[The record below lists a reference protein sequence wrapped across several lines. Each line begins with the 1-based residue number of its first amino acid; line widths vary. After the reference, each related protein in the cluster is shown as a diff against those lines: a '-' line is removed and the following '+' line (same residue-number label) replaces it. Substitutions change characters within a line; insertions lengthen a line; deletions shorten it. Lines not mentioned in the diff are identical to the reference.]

1 VLALFGSTTGTGL
14 GLHDRNR
21 QSGVDIMKLYDL
33 KAGLNPR
40 RVRIFLAEKGVTI
53 PVVQVDMMKGENRTP
68 AFLSLNPLGT
78 MPVLELDDGTILTE
92 SMAICRYIEALN
104 PEPNLFGAGALEQAQ
119 IEMWTRRAEMELMR
133 PLVDQ
138 FRHLNPFWKGRIEQL
153 PDYGVMAQGKAREA
167 MAWFDREL
175 AARPYVAGTRYTV
188 ADITAQCALLLGKG
202 TGLPIPDELENL
214 GRWWAQVSAR
224 PTARA

>member
-1 VLALFGSTTGTGL
+1 LFGSTTGTGL
-14 GLHDRNR
+14 GLHERNR

-104 PEPNLFGAGALEQAQ
+104 PEPNLFGASALEQAQ